1 MRIRVYSTALGAVL
15 ILGISCGAWA
25 QDQPAAGSPPPG
37 ATPQQAAPDQSA
49 GQGAAPAQAQAAPE
63 QSAGQGTASAQ
74 DDELPPAPIDA
85 QRGPNPHR
93 QAMMLAKKLGLTQG
107 QQADVEL
114 ILTNRRQRMQH
125 ARNDATLAPQDR
137 KAVVREI
144 NRDSVRRINAMLRPE
159 QRQAYRQLRQEQRAR
174 RMEQRE
180 QQQPAAQPPAGNL
193 E

>member
-1 MRIRVYSTALGAVL
+1 MRICACSTALGAVL
-15 ILGISCGAWA
+15 ILGISYGAWA

-37 ATPQQAAPDQSA
+37 PAQTQTQQAAPDQSA
-49 GQGAAPAQAQAAPE
+49 GQAQTQAAPD
-63 QSAGQGTASAQ
+63 QSAGQNAAGPQ
-74 DDELPPAPIDA
+74 GDELPPPPIDA
-85 QRGPNPHR
+85 RRGANPHR
-93 QAMMLAKKLGLTQG
+93 QAMMLAKKLGLTQS

-114 ILTNRRQRMQH
+114 ILTNRKQRMQH

-144 NRDSVRRINAMLRPE
+144 NRDSMRRINAMLSPE

-180 QQQPAAQPPAGNL
+180 QQQPAAQPPAGNP